1 MKNLKT
7 VKVTVVEGAVGDQA
21 ASWMTDEDWKE
32 HRKYVEQLKKDG
44 NYLKPSEFSMSFVPC
59 PLFEGTKLPKEES
72 YRFTTINLKKDK

>member
-7 VKVTVVEGAVGDQA
+7 VKVNVVQGAVGDQA

-59 PLFEGTKLPKEES
+59 PLFDEPTPLEKES

>member
-7 VKVTVVEGAVGDQA
+7 VKVTVVQGAVGDQA

-44 NYLKPSEFSMSFVPC
+44 NYLKPSVRY
-59 PLFEGTKLPKEES
+59 LKELS
-72 YRFTTINLKKDK
+72 YLKKNHIDLLLLTLKKTSNQFNK